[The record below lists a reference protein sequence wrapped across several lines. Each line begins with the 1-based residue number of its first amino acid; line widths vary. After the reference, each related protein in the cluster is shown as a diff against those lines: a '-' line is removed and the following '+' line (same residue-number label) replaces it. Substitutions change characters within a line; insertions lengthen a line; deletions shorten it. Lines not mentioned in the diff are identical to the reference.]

1 MRFYDSTTCL
11 DILHRFNKIK
21 PWKFSK
27 CGEISEKVSMVW
39 SSFVFFSLHLAF
51 YGDIYIYIGSY
62 LLNLKSVSKTTLKMD
77 HKIWISI
84 VLRCPTLKKLILNFH
99 QS

>member
-27 CGEISEKVSMVW
+27 CGEISEKASMVW

-51 YGDIYIYIGSY
+51 YGDIYIYRELPSKPEKCIKNHIENGS
-62 LLNLKSVSKTTLKMD
+62 
-77 HKIWISI
+77 
-84 VLRCPTLKKLILNFH
+84 
-99 QS
+99 